1 MLFRSISELPERKW
15 NRSERCDLCCRTLTL
30 GVIIGFFIG
39 LFLAPKKGTELRQ
52 DAKKKI
58 DTIKENPKD
67 VLHETFE
74 DVKDKVSKLKED
86 LSEEKME
93 IKEEDIVV
101 SRTFD
106 NEEGENK

>member
-1 MLFRSISELPERKW
+1 MTDKKHQIHEFSPTIYPFRLWVS
-15 NRSERCDLCCRTLTL
+15 
-30 GVIIGFFIG
+30 V
-39 LFLAPKKGTELRQ
+39 
-52 DAKKKI
+52 
-58 DTIKENPKD
+58 NPS
-67 VLHETFE
+67 FE

>member
-1 MLFRSISELPERKW
+1 MLFRSI
-15 NRSERCDLCCRTLTL
+15 
-30 GVIIGFFIG
+30 GFFIVSIF
-39 LFLAPKKGTELRQ
+39 FLASCLNSVPFLGAKNNPIKNPIITPK
-52 DAKKKI
+52 
-58 DTIKENPKD
+58 
-67 VLHETFE
+67 V
-74 DVKDKVSKLKED
+74 KVSKLKED

>member
-1 MLFRSISELPERKW
+1 MSKKRG
-15 NRSERCDLCCRTLTL
+15 RTLTI

-39 LFLAPKKGTELRQ
+39 LFLAHKKGKELRR
-52 DAKKKI
+52 DAKEKI

-74 DVKDKVSKLKED
+74 DMKEKVSKIKDD
-86 LSEEKME
+86 LSEEQME

-101 SRTFD
+101 SRSFND
-106 NEEGENK
+106 QEGESK

>member
-1 MLFRSISELPERKW
+1 M
-15 NRSERCDLCCRTLTL
+15 
-30 GVIIGFFIG
+30 
-39 LFLAPKKGTELRQ
+39 
-52 DAKKKI
+52 
-58 DTIKENPKD
+58 KD

>member
-1 MLFRSISELPERKW
+1 MSKKRG
-15 NRSERCDLCCRTLTL
+15 RTLTL

-67 VLHETFE
+67 IIFKFADGDSDYKRIFKVLISKY
-74 DVKDKVSKLKED
+74 KDSVVLKFGSKPYFAFKLKD
-86 LSEEKME
+86 IKKEEKLE
-93 IKEEDIVV
+93 FLRQVFNDIIL
-101 SRTFD
+101 
-106 NEEGENK
+106 

>member
-1 MLFRSISELPERKW
+1 MSSKKGLYLVVGALAGFVAG
-15 NRSERCDLCCRTLTL
+15 LC
-30 GVIIGFFIG
+30 
-39 LFLAPKKGTELRQ
+39 LAPKEGSEIRK
-52 DAKKKI
+52 DAKEKLMEV
-58 DTIKENPKD
+58 KENPKD

>member
-1 MLFRSISELPERKW
+1 MSKKRGKV
-15 NRSERCDLCCRTLTL
+15 LTI
-30 GVIIGFFIG
+30 GVIIGFFMGI
-39 LFLAPKKGTELRQ
+39 FLAPKKGSELRE

-74 DVKDKVSKLKED
+74 EFKEKVSEIKDD
-86 LSEEKME
+86 LAQEKME
-93 IKEEDIVV
+93 IEEEDIVV

-106 NEEGENK
+106 EEGESK

>member
-1 MLFRSISELPERKW
+1 MSRKGGKYLF
-15 NRSERCDLCCRTLTL
+15 L
-30 GVIIGFFIG
+30 GAILGFIAG
-39 LFLAPKKGTELRQ
+39 LFFAPKKGSELRRE
-52 DAKKKI
+52 AKEKF
-58 DTIKENPKD
+58 DEVKENPKD

>member
-1 MLFRSISELPERKW
+1 MLSQL
-15 NRSERCDLCCRTLTL
+15 N
-30 GVIIGFFIG
+30 
-39 LFLAPKKGTELRQ
+39 
-52 DAKKKI
+52 
-58 DTIKENPKD
+58 
-67 VLHETFE
+67 
-74 DVKDKVSKLKED
+74 KVSKLKED